1 MKIVIYPPVA
11 RFTLQTTNVEM
22 QKNEVILTN

>member
-1 MKIVIYPPVA
+1 MKIVLYPPAA

-22 QKNEVILTN
+22 QNNEIILTN